1 MSSRQRKYSSDS
13 IDSRSHS
20 FDNTERPSSAKM
32 VTKPIQI
39 KRRCR
44 DQPIEY
50 ITPSPIPDK
59 SLYFIGFKVDKIVDS
74 MSESTE
80 YYKK

>member
-39 KRRCR
+39 KRRYR

-59 SLYFIGFKVDKIVDS
+59 SLYFIGFNVDKIVDS